1 MTVLCYI
8 NAVKSYI
15 HARLSREDHAVLE
28 ELKQATGE
36 SESRLVRR
44 GLRLVLK
51 ELGGRRSALDL
62 ARDSAGKFKKGPKD
76 LSTNKK
82 YLDRFGR

>member
-1 MTVLCYI
+1 M
-8 NAVKSYI
+8 KSYI
-15 HARLSREDHAVLE
+15 HARLTKEDHAVLE

-51 ELGGRRSALDL
+51 QLGGRRSALDL
-62 ARDSAGKFKKGPKD
+62 AGDSVGRFKKGPKD